1 MNKRRT
7 SETVTEEEKHRK
19 FLLQALRA
27 AAIQAKLWEAELTS
41 IGVALGDG
49 LIGTDSAVQWIR
61 DKNLFWLVQAL
72 PEEVGRIAKANEI
85 PELTAEV
92 S

>member
-41 IGVALGDG
+41 IGVALGDD
-49 LIGTDSAVQWIR
+49 LIGTDSAVQWLR
-61 DKNLFWLVQAL
+61 DRNLLWLVQAL

>member
-1 MNKRRT
+1 
-7 SETVTEEEKHRK
+7 VTTQQTKNAILTDEKHRK

-27 AAIQAKLWEAELTS
+27 ASLQAKLWEAELTS
-41 IGVALGDG
+41 VGVALGGD
-49 LIGTDSAVQWIR
+49 LIGTDSAVQWLR
-61 DKNLFWLVQAL
+61 DRNLLWLVQAL